1 MADKGAQDK
10 TEKPTPRRRQKARE
24 QGQVVKSMEI
34 NSVAVLSAGLSVLWV
49 SGGYIYQQIT
59 GLMRHMFNG
68 LDKLDMNPTAFTS
81 LGSDLMEYFL
91 SIVAPVW
98 IAVFLISIFIN
109 LAQVGFLFAP
119 KRIKPD
125 LKKLNFI
132 TGLKKFVSLRM
143 LVDLGK
149 NIGKLV
155 VVGAAAYFTIREEWE
170 NLPLLGD
177 MSLIETLLYIISVCF
192 TIFWRCMLAMFILAI
207 LDWIYQKYDFE
218 KNLKMSKQEIKDEFK
233 QSEGDPQVKSR
244 IRSIQ
249 REQARKRMMASV
261 PEADVVITNPTHLAV
276 ALAYRLEQM
285 DAPEVV
291 AKGANKI
298 AERIKEIAREH
309 DIPVI
314 EDKPLAQALF
324 KSVEVGQS
332 IPSDLYE
339 AVASILAHVF
349 RMKNRHREFLKG
361 RAGAVS

>member
-1 MADKGAQDK
+1 
-10 TEKPTPRRRQKARE
+10 
-24 QGQVVKSMEI
+24 
-34 NSVAVLSAGLSVLWV
+34 
-49 SGGYIYQQIT
+49 
-59 GLMRHMFNG
+59 
-68 LDKLDMNPTAFTS
+68 
-81 LGSDLMEYFL
+81 
-91 SIVAPVW
+91 
-98 IAVFLISIFIN
+98 
-109 LAQVGFLFAP
+109 
-119 KRIKPD
+119 
-125 LKKLNFI
+125 
-132 TGLKKFVSLRM
+132 
-143 LVDLGK
+143 
-149 NIGKLV
+149 
-155 VVGAAAYFTIREEWE
+155 
-170 NLPLLGD
+170 

-192 TIFWRCMLAMFILAI
+192 TIFWRCMLAMLILAI

-218 KNLKMSKQEIKDEFK
+218 KNLKMSKQEVKDEYK

-244 IRSIQ
+244 IRTIQ

-339 AVASILAHVF
+339 TVASILAHVF

-361 RAGAVS
+361 RAGAGS